1 MRYSV
6 SAVSALLV
14 LLGCTAQQ
22 VALRP
27 EGQTPVCAVKAGER
41 QNYWNEQAAR
51 SAGALVMF
59 PGECPTQ
66 PGSDG
71 GAGAGSGM

>member
-6 SAVSALLV
+6 SAACALLV

-22 VALRP
+22 VAVHP
-27 EGQTPVCAVKAGER
+27 AGQALVCAVKAGER

-51 SAGALVMF
+51 SAGALVILT
-59 PGECPTQ
+59 GECPSV
-66 PGSDG
+66 PSMDGS
-71 GAGAGSGM
+71 GAGSGM